1 MIKNGFGM
9 IVWILAGFFSLV
21 TIGCA
26 SVSNNASPTGGS
38 TADFIRCEEPRPE
51 VCTQA
56 YVPVCGE
63 LTDGSRRTY
72 SNACSA
78 CSDTNV
84 SVYRLDPCL

>member
-1 MIKNGFGM
+1 M

-21 TIGCA
+21 TIDCA
-26 SVSNNASPTGGS
+26 LVSNNASPSGGP

-51 VCTQA
+51 ACAQT

-84 SVYRLDPCL
+84 AGYRLDPCPY